1 MPALL
6 RIDRPAAGEFNPYFG
21 RYIDLVTADDALE
34 PLAANIETTA
44 ALLGGLSDEKARY
57 RYAPGK
63 WSIKEVAVHMAD
75 CERVFTYRAL
85 TFARNDKSP
94 LPGFEENEWA
104 PMSGADARS
113 ISDIVTELRTIR
125 AATIALFAGLDRE
138 ALLRIG
144 TANGS
149 PMSVR
154 GAAWCIV
161 GHELHHQRIL
171 REKYGLGG

>member
-6 RIDRPAAGEFNPYFG
+6 RIDRPAAGEFNPYFS

-34 PLAANIETTA
+34 PLAANVETTA

-75 CERVFTYRAL
+75 TERVFSYRAL
-85 TFARNDKSP
+85 CFARNDRTA
-94 LPGFEENEWA
+94 LPGYEENEWA
-104 PMSGADARS
+104 PESRADARP
-113 ISDIVTELRTIR
+113 IADLVADLRAVR
-125 AATIALFAGLDRE
+125 AATLSLFGGFDRE

-144 TANGS
+144 TANDS
-149 PMSVR
+149 PMSTR

-171 REKYGLGG
+171 REKYGLG